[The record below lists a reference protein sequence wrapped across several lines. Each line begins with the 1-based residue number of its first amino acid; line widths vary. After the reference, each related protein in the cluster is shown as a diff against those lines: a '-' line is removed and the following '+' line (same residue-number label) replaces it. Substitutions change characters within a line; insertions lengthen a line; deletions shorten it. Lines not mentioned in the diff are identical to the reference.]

1 MDVGGGI
8 GMFSLACRAVGFR
21 RVVLVDDFADPINEE
36 VGEEMLE
43 LHRSYGVE
51 VEKRDVLAEGLSGLG
66 SGFDAITF
74 FDTIE
79 HWHHS
84 PKRVLHQA
92 VKLLNPGGWIVI
104 GVPNCVNL
112 RKRITVPLGMG
123 KWSQMADWY
132 ERERFRGLVREPDV
146 DDLRYIANDLG
157 LKSARIEGRNWA
169 GHSSPSRVVRLATRL
184 LDRFLRLRPSLCSD
198 LYLMGQKA

>member
-1 MDVGGGI
+1 
-8 GMFSLACRAVGFR
+8 VGFR
-21 RVVLVDDFADPINEE
+21 RVVLVDDFADPVNDEA
-36 VGEEMLE
+36 GEGVLE

-84 PKRVLHQA
+84 PERVLHQA
-92 VKLLNPGGWIVI
+92 VKLLNQDGWIVI

-123 KWSQMADWY
+123 KWSQMANWY
-132 ERERFRGLVREPDV
+132 ERERFRGHVREPDV

-157 LKSARIEGRNWA
+157 LKNVKIEGRNWA
-169 GHSSPSRVVRLATRL
+169 GHGSPSRVVRLATRF
-184 LDRFLRLRPSLCSD
+184 LDRLLRLRPSLCSD
-198 LYLMGQKA
+198 LYLVGRKG